1 MTHNNIFILY
11 MFPIGLMVQP
21 KKCSKKMPIKLINH
35 YEIEFKTKY
44 PKQKQQSRRKTIRTN
59 KTKKHK

>member
-1 MTHNNIFILY
+1 

-21 KKCSKKMPIKLINH
+21 KKSSKKIPIKLIPNH
-35 YEIEFKTKY
+35 YEIEFKSKY
-44 PKQKQQSRRKTIRTN
+44 PKQKQQSRRKTIRIN